1 MQKRR
6 RFKQSSSL
14 RERLFSFA
22 KEMRQKASQLP
33 PGPEQDDVLRRAR
46 QADTA
51 FHLDEWINSAGLQ
64 SPK

>member
-6 RFKQSSSL
+6 RFKQSTSL
-14 RERLFSFA
+14 KHRLFSFA
-22 KEMRQKASQLP
+22 KAMREKASHLP

-51 FHLDEWINSAGLQ
+51 SHLDEWINSAGLQ